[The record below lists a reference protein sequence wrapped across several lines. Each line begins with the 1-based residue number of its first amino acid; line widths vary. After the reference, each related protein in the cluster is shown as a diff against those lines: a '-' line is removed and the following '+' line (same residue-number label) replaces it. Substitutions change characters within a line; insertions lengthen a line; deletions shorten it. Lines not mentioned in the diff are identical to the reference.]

1 MIVPEYLVDV
11 SGKSEDYEVKIDL
24 DKLLPEGIELATDVS
39 ETALITVKIL
49 PLNSKEY
56 EIPVNRIA
64 VNNKPA
70 GTDLVFDREKV
81 SVRILGTQDDLQNLE
96 EDQIALSI
104 DLNSYKEGEYEVP
117 VMVTLPEGYTSL
129 EEVNVKLKL
138 VKAAEVTEKNETE
151 ENE

>member
-1 MIVPEYLVDV
+1 MTY
-11 SGKSEDYEVKIDL
+11 DYEYFKKTIYDMT
-24 DKLLPEGIELATDVS
+24 K
-39 ETALITVKIL
+39 
-49 PLNSKEY
+49 
-56 EIPVNRIA
+56 
-64 VNNKPA
+64 
-70 GTDLVFDREKV
+70 
-81 SVRILGTQDDLQNLE
+81 
-96 EDQIALSI
+96 I